1 MQILGV
7 NNTNNNLCFGTRVLV
22 RPGTKEII
30 EKSKV
35 KKEIFKQI
43 ENLKKNG
50 IDDFLILS
58 HNETKEAKPY
68 INAEI
73 VEFIDNNCYM
83 NIHTYSSSL
92 EEKQDETIDNYL
104 DIDKLYKASK
114 EKMTKTGI
122 ITKQIFATFIH
133 EYQEM

>member
-1 MQILGV
+1 MLIKPTKFWQKES
-7 NNTNNNLCFGTRVLV
+7 CFLPMCQRHFQTGKLYGTSW
-22 RPGTKEII
+22 K
-30 EKSKV
+30 
-35 KKEIFKQI
+35 
-43 ENLKKNG
+43 NLKSNG

-58 HNETKEAKPY
+58 HNETKESIPY

-83 NIHTYSSSL
+83 NIHTYSSPL
-92 EEKQDETIDNYL
+92 EEKQDETIKSYL

-114 EKMTKTGI
+114 EKMTKTGM
-122 ITKQIFATFIH
+122 ITKQIFETFIH